1 MKAKKIVSLL
11 LAVITIFSVLQL
23 TAFAIPTSDKISNMM
38 KTAES
43 CLGDTRDK
51 YYGFYGEWCEQWVGW
66 CAYQAGLAD
75 SRTQYGEASRMMNL
89 FIGQNGMYI
98 SPYFANNALWKER
111 LGEVGVN
118 VGKAKT
124 FGSSFM
130 PRRGDF
136 ILFQKGEGS
145 HKGYV
150 EKYYDDWFSHVGIVR
165 SVTKMS
171 GNRVRI
177 STIEGNCGN
186 TVAYQE
192 HIMALGNGELGTLN
206 DKDTFDYVIGFGR
219 FN

>member
-23 TAFAIPTSDKISNMM
+23 TAFAIPTSEKISNMM

-43 CLGDTRDK
+43 CLGDTRDD
-51 YYGFYGEWCEQWVGW
+51 YYGFYGDWCEQWVGW
-66 CAYQAGLAD
+66 CAYKAGLAN
-75 SRTQYGEASRMMNL
+75 SRTQYGEAARMMNL
-89 FIGQNGMYI
+89 FLGQKGMYI
-98 SPYFANNALWKER
+98 SPYFANNKLWIDR
-111 LGEVGVN
+111 LGEDDVGVN
-118 VGKAKT
+118 IGKPKT
-124 FGSSFM
+124 FDSSFM

-136 ILFQKGEGS
+136 ILFQRGEGS

-150 EKYYDDWFSHVGIVR
+150 QKRYDDWFSHVGIVR

-186 TVAYQE
+186 KVAYQE
-192 HIMALGNGELGTLN
+192 HIMSLGNGELEN
-206 DKDTFDYVIGFGR
+206 DTFDYVIGFGR